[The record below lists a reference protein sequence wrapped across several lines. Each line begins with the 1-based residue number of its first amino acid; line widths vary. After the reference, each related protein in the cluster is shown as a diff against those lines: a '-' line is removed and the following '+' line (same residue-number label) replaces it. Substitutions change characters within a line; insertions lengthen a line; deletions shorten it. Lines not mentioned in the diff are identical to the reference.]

1 MSKCKVC
8 GFRLA
13 DGMKK
18 CPMCGAM
25 RGSTRAGELPNTIH
39 LPKYLCPSCKAEII
53 GEHRYCPACMKE
65 LSEAAKK
72 ADVQEQGSND
82 CIQCGVSLPVGAK
95 FCHECG
101 AKQESHCT
109 HCGATIMPNAKF
121 CNECGAKQNSLQ
133 NTKPTKDNATN
144 ASGEKK
150 ETPLEVFEYEVRG
163 GKYILKG
170 VKDNSLTDI
179 VIPRVFSE
187 IEGWVDKRWNE
198 WSDGSTTCYYEDWIS
213 VFGACKK
220 LKNVT
225 IPNTITKIGT
235 AAFFYCENLTNI
247 NIPDS
252 VIEIGDRAFDFC
264 KSLIKITI
272 PNSVTKIGDFAF
284 GSCESLTNI
293 TIPNS
298 VTKIGDCAFDGC
310 RSLTNI
316 IIPNSVIEI
325 GPRAFMICSSL
336 KNITISKSI
345 TEIGRWAFYRCKNLM
360 NIAIPNS
367 VTRIGFK
374 AFSECINLTNITIPN
389 SVTRI
394 GEEAFS
400 YCKSLRSITI
410 PKSVKIIGENIFSN
424 CNSLKN
430 VSFENP
436 NITKS
441 NIKCMFGDSPS
452 FTEVKI
458 GNKVVKVSELR
469 LR

>member
-1 MSKCKVC
+1 MKCKVC
-8 GFRLA
+8 GFRLTE
-13 DGMKK
+13 GIPK
-18 CPMCGAM
+18 CPICGAM
-25 RGSTRAGELPNTIH
+25 RGSLQAGKIDPDSNLFR
-39 LPKYLCPSCKAEII
+39 YFCPSCKAEII
-53 GEHRYCPACMKE
+53 GEHRYRPACMKE
-65 LSEAAKK
+65 LSEAAKTIGIK
-72 ADVQEQGSND
+72 ERGGNN
-82 CIQCGVSLPVGAK
+82 CIKCGVYLPAGAK

-121 CNECGAKQNSLQ
+121 CNECGAQREAVSGA
-133 NTKPTKDNATN
+133 KP
-144 ASGEKK
+144 SGVRAETISGGVK
-150 ETPLEVFEYEVRG
+150 ETPLEVFKYEVRA
-163 GKYILKG
+163 GKYILTG

-179 VIPRVFSE
+179 VIPSVFSE

-235 AAFFYCENLTNI
+235 MAFFYCENLTNI

-252 VIEIGDRAFDFC
+252 VIEIGDRAFALC

-272 PNSVTKIGDFAF
+272 PNSVIKIGDGAF
-284 GSCESLTNI
+284 DFCGSLTNI

-298 VTKIGDCAFDGC
+298 VTKIGDGAFDFCG
-310 RSLTNI
+310 SLTNI
-316 IIPNSVIEI
+316 TIPNSVIEI

-345 TEIGRWAFYRCKNLM
+345 TEIGRWAFFYCKNLM

-410 PKSVKIIGENIFSN
+410 PKSVKIIGKNIFSN

-441 NIKCMFGDSPS
+441 NIKRMFGDSPS

-458 GNKVVKVSELR
+458 GDRIVKVSDLD
-469 LR
+469 

>member
-1 MSKCKVC
+1 MPKCKLC

-13 DGMKK
+13 DEAAK
-18 CPMCGAM
+18 CSICGAM
-25 RGSTRAGELPNTIH
+25 PGSTKARELLNAAH

-65 LSEAAKK
+65 LSEAAKTLGIK
-72 ADVQEQGSND
+72 ELGGNN
-82 CIQCGVSLPVGAK
+82 CIKCGVYLPAGAK

-101 AKQESHCT
+101 AKQESTCPQY
-109 HCGATIMPNAKF
+109 GAILLPSAKF
-121 CNECGAKQNSLQ
+121 CNKCGAKQNSSS
-133 NTKPTKDNATN
+133 NAKPTKDNATN

-150 ETPLEVFEYEVRG
+150 ETPLEVFKYEVRA
-163 GKYILKG
+163 GKHILTG

-179 VIPRVFSE
+179 VIPSVFSE

-235 AAFFYCENLTNI
+235 VAFFHCENLTNI

-264 KSLIKITI
+264 KSLIKIT
-272 PNSVTKIGDFAF
+272 
-284 GSCESLTNI
+284 
-293 TIPNS
+293 
-298 VTKIGDCAFDGC
+298 
-310 RSLTNI
+310 
-316 IIPNSVIEI
+316 IPNSVIEI

-394 GEEAFS
+394 GEKAFS
-400 YCKSLRSITI
+400 YCKSLRNITI